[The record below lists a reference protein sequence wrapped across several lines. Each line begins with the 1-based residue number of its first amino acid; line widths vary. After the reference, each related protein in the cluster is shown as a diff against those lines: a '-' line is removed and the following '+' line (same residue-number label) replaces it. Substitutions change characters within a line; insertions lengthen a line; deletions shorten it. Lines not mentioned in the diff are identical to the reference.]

1 MDMKIQAFEKEMMTK
16 EIPAF
21 MIGDTV
27 VVSVRIQEE
36 GKSRVQDFE
45 GVVIGRKESGI
56 RSAFTVRRIAHGEGL
71 ERIFPLYSPFVE
83 KIKVKRKGK
92 VRRAKLYYLR
102 DKVGKKAKIKERI
115 DK

>member
-1 MDMKIQAFEKEMMTK
+1 MDMKIQSFEKEMMSK
-16 EIPAF
+16 EVPVF
-21 MIGDTV
+21 QIGDTV

-45 GVVIGRKESGI
+45 GVVIARKDSGV
-56 RSAFTVRRIAHGEGL
+56 RSCFTVRRVAHGEGV
-71 ERIFPLYSPFVE
+71 ERVFPIYSPFIE
-83 KIKVKRKGK
+83 KVKVKRKGK